1 MIDTMVDRVKGFFLK
16 PVETFRASEKDD
28 LSTVFTYFGALLLF
42 YAVVSTL
49 VRVVFG
55 TGGPYGAGFGI
66 VADLILTVI
75 AGFVGMLVFAAWVHL
90 WVYVVGGREG
100 IMQTVNALFYG
111 STPSLLLGW
120 IPFVGIIFSLWSLVL
135 YVLGIRELQGIST
148 ARAVIAIAIAVVIPL
163 VLIALLA
170 AYFMVSVA
178 TVTPVLM

>member
-16 PVETFRASEKDD
+16 PVETFRASRKDD
-28 LSTVFTYFGALLLF
+28 LGTVFTYFGALLLF
-42 YAVVSTL
+42 YAVLSSL
-49 VRVVFG
+49 VRVVSG
-55 TGGPYGAGFGI
+55 TGGAAGI

-111 STPSLLLGW
+111 STPSLLLSW

-148 ARAVIAIAIAVVIPL
+148 ARAVIAVAIAVIIPL

-170 AYFMVSVA
+170 AYFMVSVVSM
-178 TVTPVLM
+178 TTPVPM